1 MKNKI
6 LKIDGT
12 RVRRGTTAHIRLKI
26 SEYFTSFPAY
36 IPVIA
41 IKGVKKGPG
50 LFITAAVHG
59 DEINGVEIIRRII
72 TRIKPEDLRGTLIC
86 IPVVNIFGF
95 YNSSRLLPDRRDLN
109 IHFPGLKE
117 GSSASRIAHKI
128 FSEVIRKCRY
138 GIDIHSEHSM
148 DGAVPYVVGNMENG
162 KIKRFA
168 ESLGTSVII
177 HSAGEEKSLL
187 RECEKEGVVSVLY
200 KAGHIKQFNEKTI
213 NTGITGIMNV
223 LRKLDMIRQNTQG
236 NSSLQQIYVREQI
249 KIYTGKGGILNL
261 SIKSG
266 CIVHKGDE
274 IGIITNPF
282 GLEVEKITAPQT
294 ALVLGCVINPLVNPG
309 TMVCQLAKIP
319 NTAETKSTGISM
331 G

>member
-1 MKNKI
+1 MKNNT
-6 LKIDGT
+6 LTIDGT
-12 RVRRGTTAHIRLKI
+12 RVKRGTTAHIRLKI

-72 TRIKPEDLRGTLIC
+72 TQIKPEDLSGTLIC

-109 IHFPGLKE
+109 LHFPGSKE

-128 FSEVIRKCRY
+128 FNEVIKKCRY
-138 GIDIHSEHSM
+138 GIDIHSEHTL
-148 DGAVPYVVGNMENG
+148 DGAVPYVVGNTENRE
-162 KIKRFA
+162 IKRIA
-168 ESLGTSVII
+168 ESLGTTVII
-177 HSAGEEKSLL
+177 HSEGEEKSLL
-187 RECEKEGVVSVLY
+187 RECEKEGIVSVLY
-200 KAGHIKQFNEKTI
+200 KAGHIKRFDEKAINAGSNSIMSILNE
-213 NTGITGIMNV
+213 
-223 LRKLDMIRQNTQG
+223 LDMIQQNTQG

-249 KIYTGKGGILNL
+249 KIYTDKGGILNL
-261 SIKSG
+261 SVKTG
-266 CIVHKGDE
+266 CIVQKGDE

-282 GLEVEKITAPQT
+282 GREVEKITAPKT

-309 TMVCQLAKIP
+309 TIVCQLAKIP
-319 NTAETKSTGISM
+319 DTAETKSVGI
-331 G
+331 